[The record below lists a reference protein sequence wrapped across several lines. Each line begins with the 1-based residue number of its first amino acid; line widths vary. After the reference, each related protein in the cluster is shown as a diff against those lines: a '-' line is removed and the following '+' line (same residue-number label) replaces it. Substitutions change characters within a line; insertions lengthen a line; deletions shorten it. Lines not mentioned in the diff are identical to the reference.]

1 MKKNKLIAGVVVF
14 ILLGVVGTLFG
25 NKSSNNKQSTEV
37 LNTEANIENSDTNT
51 NENGITP
58 LQDFDYIING
68 TTLVLN
74 KYKGENSIINIANE
88 YEVDG
93 TTYKIDNVEGSMFLG
108 MSVKTVI
115 FSDGIQGISHAFFN
129 SSKVEKIY
137 IPTSFTNI
145 YDDTLAYISRSLT
158 DIYYG
163 GTQEQWNQIFTHY
176 DPDTVSENLKEKDY
190 SGAGEAAA
198 DKLNKIIGHDFD
210 PSTVQ
215 FHFEA
220 SSGDLL
226 K

>member
-14 ILLGVVGTLFG
+14 VLLGVVGTLFG

-58 LQDFDYIING
+58 LQDFDYTING

-115 FSDGIQGISHAFFN
+115 FSDGIQGISHAFF
-129 SSKVEKIY
+129 
-137 IPTSFTNI
+137 
-145 YDDTLAYISRSLT
+145 R
-158 DIYYG
+158 
-163 GTQEQWNQIFTHY
+163 
-176 DPDTVSENLKEKDY
+176 
-190 SGAGEAAA
+190 
-198 DKLNKIIGHDFD
+198 
-210 PSTVQ
+210 
-215 FHFEA
+215 
-220 SSGDLL
+220 
-226 K
+226 